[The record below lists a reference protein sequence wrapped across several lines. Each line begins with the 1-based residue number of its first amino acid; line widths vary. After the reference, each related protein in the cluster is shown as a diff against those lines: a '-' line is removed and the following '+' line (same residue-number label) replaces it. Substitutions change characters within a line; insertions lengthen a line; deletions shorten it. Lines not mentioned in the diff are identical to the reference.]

1 MKKTLLFIFLV
12 ATSHFFSQTFS
23 TGIQPLFS
31 NTGVEILEAEI
42 EVNATTTT
50 LTISGPSNVWLG
62 IGFGGESMYDGV
74 DIFMTDGTSIDDAY
88 SNDKVMPPED
98 TQQDWDLV
106 SNTLFSSTSRRTMV
120 VTRPN
125 DTGDE
130 KDFVFNASA
139 GSLSIIYA
147 IGNSKTYAK
156 HSFENRG
163 FAVLE
168 LSSTSTAGV
177 SEAERL
183 DFEMF
188 PNPASEEITIQLPV
202 GSNDASIK
210 LYDYIGRLALSKKIT
225 LSENTIRVQGLSS
238 GMYILKVLSDDKIG
252 AKKFIK
258 E

>member
-12 ATSHFFSQTFS
+12 ATSHLFAQTFS
-23 TGIQPLFS
+23 TGTQTLLS
-31 NTGVEILEAEI
+31 NLSAEI
-42 EVNATTTT
+42 EVNGTTDKTT
-50 LTISGPSNVWLG
+50 LTISGPSNVWLA
-62 IGFGGESMYDGV
+62 IGFGGSGMSSGTDVFRTNGTTIV
-74 DIFMTDGTSIDDAY
+74 DAVTAGFVLPPADAQ
-88 SNDKVMPPED
+88 ED
-98 TQQDWDLV
+98 WTLE
-106 SNTLFSSTSRRTMV
+106 SNTVNGSRRTIV
-120 VTRPN
+120 ATRAN
-125 DTGDE
+125 DTGDAN
-130 KDFVFNASA
+130 DFVFNASA

-147 IGNSKTYAK
+147 IGSSTTYAQ
-156 HSFENRG
+156 HSGNNRG
-163 FAVLE
+163 ATAFQ
-168 LSSTSTAGV
+168 LSATAGV
-177 SEAERL
+177 LEAERL

-238 GMYILKVLSDDKIG
+238 GMYILKVLSGDKIG

>member
-12 ATSHFFSQTFS
+12 ATSHLFAQAFS
-23 TGIQPLFS
+23 TGTQTLLS
-31 NTGVEILEAEI
+31 NLSAEI
-42 EVNATTTT
+42 EVNGTTGKTT
-50 LTISGPSNVWLG
+50 LTISGPSNVWFG
-62 IGFGGESMYDGV
+62 IGFGGQSMAEGV
-74 DIFMTDGTSIDDAY
+74 DIFMSDGSGNIRDAFSTSKQVPPADA
-88 SNDKVMPPED
+88 
-98 TQQDWDLV
+98 QQDWTLI
-106 SNTLFSSTSRRTMV
+106 SNNTSGNTRTIV
-120 VTRPN
+120 ATRDN
-125 DTGDE
+125 NTGDAN
-130 KDFVFNASA
+130 DFVFNASA

-147 IGNSKTYAK
+147 IGSSTNYAQ
-156 HSFENRG
+156 HSGNNRG
-163 FAVLE
+163 ATAFQ
-168 LSSTSTAGV
+168 LSATAGV

-225 LSENTIRVQGLSS
+225 LSENTIMLQGLSS